1 MAQQALGAG
10 LTVPRKRALFGLL
23 DADGWAWAGVKA
35 MVWLLIIIMLL
46 GYVPDRAY
54 NLTVKETVEL
64 GKVIWA
70 PVNFCSPE
78 NESLPC
84 PAPVGAVVPWHPNP
98 VELALPAART
108 DGAAVQVGTKI
119 LYIGGSDGE
128 TASADVFVSEM
139 VIPGNF
145 DKWAPGPP
153 LPEPRTDASVISLSG
168 TIYVFGGR
176 DAAGEPT
183 TTVFYLTPNLQTGE
197 LGDWQSDLPEEV
209 QLVEARAGAAVAAT
223 VDGVVLIGGDGPDG
237 PVGTTWKSAFDATG
251 ALTKWEVQ
259 APLVVPQAGAAA
271 AVIGD
276 HVWLWGGRDANG
288 PVGAV
293 QRADIGVEAAA
304 GFPANEDA
312 GKIIRWG
319 VSNGAN
325 LPAARDDGAAWS
337 ANGALYLVGG
347 EGPDGL
353 ATELYWAVPS
363 SAGDLTE
370 WKHLD
375 VSDLPAGLRG
385 ASPVMVGPNAVLIGG
400 ETADGAVASSVRSNT
415 SPEAPFF
422 QLGLVGATVPG
433 LAIGGDIGQQLA
445 YLNAAG
451 AGTVNFIILLLIG
464 WGFAHKAQAR
474 GMIDRVIRRRR

>member
-46 GYVPDRAY
+46 GYIPDRAY

-98 VELALPAART
+98 IEIALPAART
-108 DGAAVQVGTKI
+108 DGAAVQVGTKL

-128 TASADVFVSEM
+128 TASAEVFVSEL

-145 DKWAPGPP
+145 DTWAPGPS
-153 LPEPRTDASVISLSG
+153 LPEPRADASVISLSG

-176 DAAGEPT
+176 GESGEPT
-183 TTVFYLTPNLQTGE
+183 TTIFYLTPNLQTGE
-197 LGDWQSDLPEEV
+197 LGEWKEDVPEEL
-209 QLVEARAGAAVAAT
+209 QLVEGRAGAAVAAT
-223 VDGVVLIGGDGPDG
+223 TDGILLIGGDGPDG
-237 PVGTTWKSAFDATG
+237 PVATTWKSVFDDAG
-251 ALTKWEVQ
+251 ALTEWEVQ
-259 APLVVPQAGAAA
+259 APLFAPQAGGAA

-304 GFPANEDA
+304 GFPENEDA
-312 GKIIRWG
+312 GRVIRWG

-325 LPAARDDGAAWS
+325 LPAARDDAAAWTAS
-337 ANGALYLVGG
+337 GSLYLVGG
-347 EGPDGL
+347 EGTEGL
-353 ATELYWAVPS
+353 ATELYWAAPS
-363 SAGDLTE
+363 TAGDLTE

-375 VSDLPAGLRG
+375 VSDLPSGLRG
-385 ASPVMVGPNAVLIGG
+385 ASAVMVGPNAVLIGG
-400 ETADGAVASSVRSNT
+400 QTADGAVTSSVRSNT
-415 SPEAPFF
+415 SPKAPFF

-433 LAIGGDIGQQLA
+433 LKIEGDIGQQLA

-464 WGFAHKAQAR
+464 WGYAHKAQAR
-474 GMIDRVIRRRR
+474 GMIDRVIRRKR